1 MLLAGVRVLSTLLT
15 PIQATR
21 VGVGSEN
28 NLLKYNLPRHNQR
41 LFLIVL
47 CLLQSEYS
55 EYNTLTESAS
65 NFVFMF
71 ERHEK
76 GIF

>member
-1 MLLAGVRVLSTLLT
+1 MLLAGVRVLATLLT
-15 PIQATR
+15 PIKATR

-28 NLLKYNLPRHNQR
+28 NLLKYNLPKR